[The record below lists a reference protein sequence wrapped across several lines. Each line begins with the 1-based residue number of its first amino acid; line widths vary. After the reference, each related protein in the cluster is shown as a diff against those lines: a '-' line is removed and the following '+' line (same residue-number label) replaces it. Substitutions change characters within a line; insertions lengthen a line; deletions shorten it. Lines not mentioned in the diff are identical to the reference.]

1 MEDLIALKMEEQR
14 WQAVQQREM
23 GKLTPFVYGVI
34 TTGVYCRPTCPSKI
48 PRRENVRFFDTAQQ
62 AQEAGF
68 RPCKR
73 CQPDDEVDRLLQIV
87 KRACEMIAQ
96 SPAEV
101 SLKELAKQAGFS
113 PSYFQR
119 LFKRTVGVTPKQYAL
134 QWQHQRLREGL
145 QTQSSVTQA
154 AMQAGS
160 GGLRRLYGA
169 ERHRLGMRPRQ
180 YQQGGSGARIR
191 YAMARCDLGW
201 VAMAATEQG
210 VCAVEFGDST
220 TELEGR
226 LREVFPQAE
235 ELSSDPQLRAWLEEL
250 IQSIEVP
257 TVSPQIPLDIRGSA
271 FQVRVWQA
279 IQRIPPGG
287 TATYAEIAQQIGK
300 PGAARAVGQACAKN
314 PAAVVIPCH
323 RVVAAD
329 GGLGGYRWGRERKKK
344 LLEREAEGA

>member
-1 MEDLIALKMEEQR
+1 MEDLMALNLEEQR

-23 GKLTPFVYGVI
+23 GKLTPFVYGVK
-34 TTGVYCRPTCPSKI
+34 TTGVYCRPTCPSKT

-73 CQPDDEVDRLLQIV
+73 CRPDDEVDGLLQIV

-134 QWQHQRLREGL
+134 QWQRQRLREGL

-160 GGLRRLYGA
+160 GGLRRLYGG
-169 ERHRLGMRPRQ
+169 ERRRLGMRPRQ

-191 YAMARCDLGW
+191 YAMARCELGW

-210 VCAVEFGDST
+210 VCAVEFGDSAA
-220 TELEGR
+220 ELEGR

-235 ELSSDPQLRAWLEEL
+235 ELSGDPQLSAWLEEL
-250 IQSIEVP
+250 IQSIEAP

-279 IQRIPPGG
+279 IQRIPAGE
-287 TATYAEIAQQIGK
+287 TATYGEIAQQLGK

-323 RVVAAD
+323 RVVGAG